1 MGFSQKAPDRAAFF
15 MEMVETGFFYSCAG
29 RVWMLKSLLL
39 LVFVASSGVAYAAMP
54 EPDVQVVSEGVQV
67 VINLPQTRLFVY
79 RNGQLVK
86 SFPVAVGKMLTKTP
100 TGSFEVTGI
109 YHDPSWHVPK
119 SIQNEM
125 RAQGKPVQTVVPPG
139 ENNPLGKVFIRFGE
153 PGLGLGMHG
162 TNAPGSVPGFRSHG
176 CVRLKNPDALE
187 LASLVKMGA
196 VVTVAYQTILL
207 NLDESGQL
215 WLTAY
220 RNLYQNDGVSM
231 RLLAKVLL
239 DWQRQHSQAV
249 YGSRVDQALAV
260 RDGKP
265 VCLTCRSPGMT
276 AERRPLLAL
285 RWLSAPPDGSAHV
298 ATRPEASK
306 PGSAEP
312 QGDEPDDPVPA
323 SSPAVQKKEQ
333 NSKSVELHRAASPI

>member
-1 MGFSQKAPDRAAFF
+1 
-15 MEMVETGFFYSCAG
+15 
-29 RVWMLKSLLL
+29 MLKSLAILL
-39 LVFVASSGVAYAAMP
+39 FAAAGGAACAALP
-54 EPDVQVVSEGVQV
+54 EPDVQVASQGVQV

-187 LASLVKMGA
+187 LARLVNLGA
-196 VVTVAYQTILL
+196 SVTVAYQTILL
-207 NLDESGQL
+207 NQDESGQL
-215 WLTAY
+215 WITAY
-220 RNLYQNDGVSM
+220 RNLYKHDGVSM
-231 RLLAKVLL
+231 PRLAQVLL
-239 DWQRQHSQAV
+239 GWQRDHGQAV
-249 YGSRVDQALAV
+249 FGSRVDQALAA

-265 VCLTCRSPGMT
+265 VCLTCHSPGVV
-276 AERRPLLAL
+276 ADRHALVAL
-285 RWLSAPPDGSAHV
+285 RWLSAPPDGSAHI
-298 ATRPEASK
+298 ATRPETPKA
-306 PGSAEP
+306 GTAEP
-312 QGDEPDDPVPA
+312 QGDEPEDTEPAPLQPVQQNEQ
-323 SSPAVQKKEQ
+323 SSKAVQ
-333 NSKSVELHRAASPI
+333 LHRPPGTI